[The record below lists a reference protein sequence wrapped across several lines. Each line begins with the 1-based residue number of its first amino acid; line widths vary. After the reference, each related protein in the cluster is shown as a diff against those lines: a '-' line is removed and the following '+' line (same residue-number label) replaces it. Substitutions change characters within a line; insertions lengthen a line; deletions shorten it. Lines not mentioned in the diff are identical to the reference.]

1 MEEKVAGVIGPQM
14 QFRGWALRSKVAL
27 KVKVAVRAAVKVAF
41 KVAFKVAVAV
51 AVTNTVTI
59 KNRVIKVT
67 RAFVAPA
74 GQCSVLYTTDS

>member
-1 MEEKVAGVIGPQM
+1 M

-51 AVTNTVTI
+51 AVAVTNTVTI